1 MRTDPQVSNVLGK
14 DNLDSTFDQRFS
26 FHHGHVD
33 QVIMTPQDLDD
44 AGITIDPESVDSVSQ
59 LIVFTPSYGDDEGFN
74 LASNF
79 LISPSISANLI
90 DCFNFLLDVISNPK
104 VILSLIVPEKRY
116 PS

>member
-33 QVIMTPQDLDD
+33 QVIMSPQDLDD

-79 LISPSISANLI
+79 LKGESPGGFANFI
-90 DCFNFLLDVISNPK
+90 FVNKSSGFLRGTVF
-104 VILSLIVPEKRY
+104 
-116 PS
+116 

>member
-79 LISPSISANLI
+79 LKGKKLAQPLLRGFSDSIATGDSI
-90 DCFNFLLDVISNPK
+90 NFTDLGMG
-104 VILSLIVPEKRY
+104 
-116 PS
+116 